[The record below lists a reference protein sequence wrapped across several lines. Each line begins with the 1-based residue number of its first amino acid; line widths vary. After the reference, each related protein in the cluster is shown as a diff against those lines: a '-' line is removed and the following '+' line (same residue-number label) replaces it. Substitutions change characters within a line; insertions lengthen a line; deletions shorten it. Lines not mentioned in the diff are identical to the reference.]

1 MAIGVL
7 GRPPGRQCGRRP
19 CGGCQLEWAGGGEG
33 EGVGS
38 RHLNALRA
46 RSGRWPWRWGGPM
59 RAFGGQGCLQ
69 WGDCFGRS
77 ATLWCATCRARRGPS
92 RCQGPSRSKRGAGCG
107 SCLVALWGTKS
118 LLLTCGLVS
127 VVAAAGVL
135 RCPELTYLIPRPNR
149 PRACNRDG
157 CARRAGSVG
166 PGPRL
171 TATAADR
178 PPSGIDCSI
187 LALAAREEWRR
198 DSLLPGTPL
207 SLARQS
213 SSVLPP
219 SLATCRVPAP
229 DPRS

>member
-7 GRPPGRQCGRRP
+7 GRPPGRRCRRCGDCP
-19 CGGCQLEWAGGGEG
+19 CGGRLRDPR
-33 EGVGS
+33 
-38 RHLNALRA
+38 RHPGPLNALRA
-46 RSGRWPWRWGGPM
+46 RSGRCPRRWGGPM
-59 RAFGGQGCLQ
+59 RALQ
-69 WGDCFGRS
+69 RGDCCGRS

-178 PPSGIDCSI
+178 PPSRIGCDI
-187 LALAAREEWRR
+187 LAARERWRR
-198 DSLLPGTPL
+198 DSLPPGTPL

-213 SSVLPP
+213 SSVLLP
-219 SLATCRVPAP
+219 SLATCRVPGP